1 MQRLKTGLPNF
12 GNTCYINSVLQCLR
26 YCKALVFMLRDIRIK
41 GSKNKKEELLESFV
55 ELLYA
60 DCDVKDLH
68 IFIRNLA
75 VVQPQ
80 FSLLR
85 QCDSHELFLYIV
97 DEFFE
102 FKSSLSNP
110 FKGSLQSKVT
120 CKTCG
125 NNSVTCY
132 PFISLS
138 LEMPMSSEALLVQDL
153 IKKFQQYEELDDK
166 IHCEKCNIKQLST
179 KILHIKKA
187 PKLLCIHLKRF
198 IGMRKNM
205 SPIAVPKTILIN
217 KQRYNLTALC
227 NHTGG
232 LHGGHYT
239 ATCLRKDEMWVICND
254 SSTQKIQNL
263 PATSSVPY
271 LLFFQSI

>member
-75 VVQPQ
+75 AVQPQ

-97 DEFFE
+97 DQFFE
-102 FKSSLSNP
+102 FQSSLKNP
-110 FKGSLQSKVT
+110 FQGSLESTVT
-120 CKTCG
+120 CDICG
-125 NNSVTCY
+125 NESITCY

-138 LEMPMSSEALLVQDL
+138 LEMPLSSEALSVQDL
-153 IKKFQQYEELDDK
+153 LEKFQECEDLDDR
-166 IHCEKCNIKQLST
+166 IQCEKCNIKQTST
-179 KILHIKKA
+179 KILHVKKA
-187 PKLLCIHLKRF
+187 PTLLCLHLKRF
-198 IGMRKNM
+198 IGMQKNM
-205 SPIAVPKTILIN
+205 TAIVVPKFILIN
-217 KQRYNLTALC
+217 NQRYRLIALC
-227 NHTGG
+227 NHTGS

-239 ATCLRKDEMWVICND
+239 ATCLRKDDMWVVCND
-254 SSTQKIQNL
+254 ANTQKIQNL
-263 PATSSVPY
+263 PSTSSVPY
-271 LLFFQSI
+271 LLFFQRI